1 MTEDCG
7 INEND
12 IAKHVRKAVNDYF
25 KDLGGEE
32 PSCGIYDMVICCAE
46 KPLIETVLH
55 HAGGNQTRAAELLG
69 INRNTLRK
77 KMQDHRIK

>member
-1 MTEDCG
+1 MSECP

-25 KDLGGEE
+25 KDLDGEE
-32 PSCGIYDMVICCAE
+32 PSCGVYDMVMSCAE
-46 KPLIETVLH
+46 KPLIETVLLQ
-55 HAGGNQTRAAELLG
+55 AEGNQTRTAELLG

-77 KMQDHRIK
+77 KMQQYKIK